1 MKCKVCERENPEGA
15 LFCGNCGSP
24 FEEENSQQTSEVV
37 HTEQPYAN
45 EPEYVTDN
53 KSTLTSRMIR
63 ASMFDIHAYEE
74 VEADKSATKQ
84 ALTVVL
90 IVALIG
96 SLPVLVRRFKIFTVH
111 LHRIGM
117 LLGSVGFYNLFHRDK
132 NSP

>member
-74 VEADKSATKQ
+74 VEADKS
-84 ALTVVL
+84 
-90 IVALIG
+90 
-96 SLPVLVRRFKIFTVH
+96 
-111 LHRIGM
+111 
-117 LLGSVGFYNLFHRDK
+117 SV
-132 NSP
+132 

>member
-53 KSTLTSRMIR
+53 KSTLTSRIIR

-96 SLPVLVRRFKIFTVH
+96 SLPVLVSGDLRYLLFTF
-111 LHRIGM
+111 IA
-117 LLGSVGFYNLFHRDK
+117 SVCYWAVWAFIRNR
-132 NSP
+132 